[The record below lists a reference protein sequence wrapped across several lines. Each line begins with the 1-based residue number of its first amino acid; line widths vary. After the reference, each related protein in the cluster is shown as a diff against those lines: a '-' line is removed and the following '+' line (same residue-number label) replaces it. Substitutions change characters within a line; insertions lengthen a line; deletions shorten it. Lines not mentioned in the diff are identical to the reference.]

1 MELRLNRKEQLELKK
16 KWSEQYK
23 ELEIIINDW
32 DPMNLIRGGA
42 PQDEYDCIGTQLLN
56 LLHNGLKKDEV
67 KEFIYRELDEHFDLK
82 LEDIKLEYQQRFIDS
97 VNKFCDD
104 IFKWYSQYEV

>member
-1 MELRLNRKEQLELKK
+1 MRFMELRLNRKEQLELKK

-56 LLHNGLKKDEV
+56 LFHNG
-67 KEFIYRELDEHFDLK
+67 
-82 LEDIKLEYQQRFIDS
+82 
-97 VNKFCDD
+97 
-104 IFKWYSQYEV
+104 